1 MLLLRAQPAMAAT
14 RRRRRRR
21 APPPPQLLLLL
32 LSFLVGSIHAF
43 VPCPSA
49 SCAAAS
55 AGSSSPRSHRTR
67 RRLHDEEEGGEAIL
81 SLALSKQ
88 KTLSR
93 YVEVETWKNREL
105 TDLQPVMSGIES
117 ACRGIATLVRRAQCD
132 EIAGLHG
139 SGGDTN
145 VQGEVQKVMDV
156 LANNILAASMC
167 APGKMDYVASEEEEE
182 PTYCSAVLQNA
193 AFQGEYAGVFD
204 PLDGS
209 SNIEAGLPVGT
220 IFGIYRRPTLS
231 PRGTERDPLEAI
243 MQPGRQLLASG
254 YCLYGG
260 QTILVLTL
268 GHGVHGFTLAKPGG
282 DFILTHPNMRI
293 PTRGVMYAIN
303 EGPSLQWEPRVAEYV
318 RRLKVGEGPGNQPH
332 RTAYVGAM
340 VADVHRVLVEGGV
353 YAYPG
358 TPQSP
363 NGKIRLLYEA
373 NPMSMLIEQAGGLS
387 TTGTERI
394 LDIKP
399 TGIHQRVPIFI
410 GSKDDI
416 KDLQALLKE

>member
-1 MLLLRAQPAMAAT
+1 MLMDEQKNDGEPAVMS
-14 RRRRRRR
+14 
-21 APPPPQLLLLL
+21 Q
-32 LSFLVGSIHAF
+32 
-43 VPCPSA
+43 
-49 SCAAAS
+49 
-55 AGSSSPRSHRTR
+55 
-67 RRLHDEEEGGEAIL
+67 
-81 SLALSKQ
+81 ALSKQ

-93 YVEVETWKNREL
+93 YVEVETWKHREL

-139 SGGDTN
+139 NAGDMN
-145 VQGEVQKVMDV
+145 IQGEVQKVMDV

-182 PTYCSAVLQNA
+182 PTYCSAVLQSA

-220 IFGIYRRPTLS
+220 IFGIYRRPQLNLS
-231 PRGTERDPLEAI
+231 PERERDPLEAI
-243 MQPGRQLLASG
+243 MQPGSKLLASG

-260 QTILVLTL
+260 QTILVLTF
-268 GHGVHGFTLAKPGG
+268 GQGVHGFTLNKPGG

-293 PTRGVMYAIN
+293 PARGQLYAIN
-303 EGPSLQWEPRVAEYV
+303 EGSSHLWEPKVAEYV
-318 RRLKVGEGPGNQPH
+318 RRLKVGEGEGNLPH

-358 TPQSP
+358 TVDAP

-373 NPMSMLIEQAGGLS
+373 NPMSMLVEQAGGLS
-387 TTGTERI
+387 TTGRDRI
-394 LDIKP
+394 LDLKP

-410 GSKDDI
+410 GSKEDI

>member
-1 MLLLRAQPAMAAT
+1 MTLSMVLSSLCLSCQAFLPTSDTLSPHPSIKHCTKSLQRHGHLMLMDE
-14 RRRRRRR
+14 
-21 APPPPQLLLLL
+21 PPHEGTT
-32 LSFLVGSIHAF
+32 SW
-43 VPCPSA
+43 
-49 SCAAAS
+49 
-55 AGSSSPRSHRTR
+55 SP
-67 RRLHDEEEGGEAIL
+67 
-81 SLALSKQ
+81 ALSRQ

-93 YVEVETWKNREL
+93 YVEVETWKRREL

-182 PTYCSAVLQNA
+182 PTYCSVVLQNA
-193 AFQGEYAGVFD
+193 AFRGEYAGVFD

-220 IFGIYRRPTLS
+220 IFGIYRRPELNMS
-231 PRGTERDPLEAI
+231 PNRARDPLEAI
-243 MQPGRQLLASG
+243 MQPGSKLLASG

-268 GHGVHGFTLAKPGG
+268 GQGVHGFTLAKPGG
-282 DFILTHPNMRI
+282 DFVLTHPDMRI
-293 PTRGVMYAIN
+293 PDRGRLYAIN
-303 EGPSLQWEPRVAEYV
+303 EGPSLQWDPRIAEYV
-318 RRLKVGEGPGNQPH
+318 RRLKLGEGAGNVPH

-358 TPQSP
+358 TESAPS
-363 NGKIRLLYEA
+363 GKIRLLYEA
-373 NPMSMLIEQAGGLS
+373 NPMSMLVEQAGGLS
-387 TTGTERI
+387 TTGTARI
-394 LDIKP
+394 LDLRP
-399 TGIHQRVPIFI
+399 SSVHQRVPIFI
-410 GSKDDI
+410 GSKEDI
-416 KDLQALLKE
+416 QDLQALLKEGV